1 MRSLRSY
8 NSNSDKRIASAV
20 RDLAIKLKLEP
31 KIKREMINL
40 FDEMAT
46 YGKNLYK
53 KERKIATFNAYKPEL
68 VYLLKNHYKRVQL
81 VFSNQIREEVD
92 KVRSKA
98 DDRMSYQI
106 QYELDRYSDEQSNQS
121 ANQIIETSN
130 EEFQEYILSAYA
142 YYASQGIIPT
152 EKQVIE
158 KAYEDFMAR
167 AHSRA
172 ETIAITETQGPAENA
187 KYTEALLLSSIS
199 AGLLYDSVVEAKV
212 GTKYWMAILDDRTRE
227 WHVEADGQKRPLDQP
242 FIVMGENL
250 MYPKDT
256 SMGASAEN
264 VINCRCSTVYKMEEI
279 YY

>member
-1 MRSLRSY
+1 
-8 NSNSDKRIASAV
+8 
-20 RDLAIKLKLEP
+20 
-31 KIKREMINL
+31 
-40 FDEMAT
+40 
-46 YGKNLYK
+46 
-53 KERKIATFNAYKPEL
+53 
-68 VYLLKNHYKRVQL
+68 
-81 VFSNQIREEVD
+81 
-92 KVRSKA
+92 
-98 DDRMSYQI
+98 MSYQI